1 MKLGVLLSNFRTDT
15 AMLDRLTAEKLGI
28 ILVADGVNHATLKEN
43 GKASSILD
51 KSSNLYA
58 LSEDIETRGFSSAD
72 VDSRVKV
79 ITYNDLVDLI
89 FNDYEKII
97 WA

>member
-1 MKLGVLLSNFRTDT
+1 MKLGVLLSNFRGDT

-28 ILVADGVNHATLKEN
+28 ILVADAINHATVKEN

>member
-1 MKLGVLLSNFRTDT
+1 MKLGVFLSEFRTDT
-15 AMLDRLTAEKLGI
+15 TMLDRLKAEKLGI
-28 ILVADGVNHATLKEN
+28 ILVGNGVNHAAVKEN

-58 LSEDIETRGFSSAD
+58 LSEDLEIRGFSSGD

-79 ITYNDLVDLI
+79 ITYSDLVDLI
-89 FNDYEKII
+89 FNDYEKLAWI
-97 WA
+97 